1 MINGTALRPS
11 KGRKNRTMAAQL
23 PEKRAF
29 SLGAIRRDFIKNRVL
44 YAMAIPMLVFYL
56 LFFYQPMYGASI
68 AFKDYVPKLGIE
80 GSNWVGLKHFRTF
93 FTDVYAGRIISNT
106 VILSFEQ
113 LLFGFPAPIM
123 LAVMINEVKKKWC
136 KSLVQTATYLPH
148 FISLM
153 VVCGLISEFT
163 NRNGLI
169 NDVIAAFG
177 GQRVTMLLKPG
188 LFRPLYV
195 LSGIWQ
201 EVGWGSIVYL
211 AAMSGVD
218 EELYEAARIDGVGKL
233 RQIWHVTLPGILP
246 TIVVMLLL
254 KLGAVMDV
262 GYEKIILLYNSA
274 TYSTA
279 DVISTYVY
287 RKGIQEYNW
296 SYASAVGLFNSAIN
310 FSLILMANALSR
322 RLNETSLW

>member
-1 MINGTALRPS
+1 MTNGTTRAPTHN
-11 KGRKNRTMAAQL
+11 G
-23 PEKRAF
+23 EKRATVPRRGKGTF
-29 SLGAIRRDFIKNRVL
+29 SPGTIRRDFIKNRML
-44 YAMAIPMLVFYL
+44 YAMTIPMLLFYL
-56 LFFYQPMYGASI
+56 LFFYQPMYGATI
-68 AFKDYVPKLGIE
+68 AFKDYVPKLGIAASE
-80 GSNWVGLKHFRTF
+80 WVGLKHFRAF

-106 VILSFEQ
+106 LILSFEQ
-113 LLFGFPAPIM
+113 LLFGFPAPII
-123 LAVMINEVKKKWC
+123 LAVMINEVRKKWC

-177 GQRVTMLLKPG
+177 GQRVTMLLKPAM
-188 LFRPLYV
+188 FRPLYV
-195 LSGIWQ
+195 ISGIWQ

-310 FSLILMANALSR
+310 FALILMANALSR

>member
-1 MINGTALRPS
+1 
-11 KGRKNRTMAAQL
+11 MAAQL

-29 SLGAIRRDFIKNRVL
+29 FLGAIRRDFIKNRVL

>member
-1 MINGTALRPS
+1 
-11 KGRKNRTMAAQL
+11 MAAQL